1 MFLMWITGLIGICLV
16 SGCGS
21 YQLEEEPENE
31 EETGE
36 APPEEAAITMA
47 LDNPEAF
54 PSLYPLRL
62 YLFNSSDQCVYE
74 DEIASETE
82 MPVISQPKGTYVM
95 SVFSGLSSGEY
106 AFPMELHPRQLLTF
120 SRNCCAAFPLVVG
133 KSHIEMS
140 GDIRVS
146 LKLSYA
152 VACVDFSFGYFPED
166 VTEVTVHL
174 SPVSS
179 GISLGGDVHT
189 DDKFATIVCSKVGP
203 RWKSGPVYVIPS
215 DANRLHLSLRLTQNG
230 EETVY
235 GYDYNS
241 ALVAGKVYH
250 FEGDEEGEI
259 HVDDEDSQ
267 VSGWVS
273 GEDVEIEFDDFEQ
286 EGQDDWKEP
295 DTDDGK
301 DEEETPPF
309 EVDDEED
316 ETPSGGEDDVTG
328 DDGPVGDVSG
338 GDVSGGDSDILYAD
352 ELPEAESI
360 WGPFFVW
367 KVEQLSATSVKAV
380 LMAPRQWME
389 LRDDAVAICD
399 AYEIDGIGEWR
410 VLTLEEAK
418 EFRDQYDE
426 TIVQLSEYLYD
437 NGIDSFNKYDLR
449 YLCDDFNTTFCFYN
463 QRTSKAGKTVKYG
476 LRLFKEVVVEKR

>member
-1 MFLMWITGLIGICLV
+1 M
-16 SGCGS
+16 
-21 YQLEEEPENE
+21 
-31 EETGE
+31 
-36 APPEEAAITMA
+36 
-47 LDNPEAF
+47 
-54 PSLYPLRL
+54 
-62 YLFNSSDQCVYE
+62 
-74 DEIASETE
+74 
-82 MPVISQPKGTYVM
+82 
-95 SVFSGLSSGEY
+95 
-106 AFPMELHPRQLLTF
+106 
-120 SRNCCAAFPLVVG
+120 
-133 KSHIEMS
+133 
-140 GDIRVS
+140 
-146 LKLSYA
+146 
-152 VACVDFSFGYFPED
+152 
-166 VTEVTVHL
+166 
-174 SPVSS
+174 
-179 GISLGGDVHT
+179 
-189 DDKFATIVCSKVGP
+189 
-203 RWKSGPVYVIPS
+203 
-215 DANRLHLSLRLTQNG
+215 
-230 EETVY
+230 
-235 GYDYNS
+235 
-241 ALVAGKVYH
+241 
-250 FEGDEEGEI
+250 
-259 HVDDEDSQ
+259 
-267 VSGWVS
+267 SGWVS

-328 DDGPVGDVSG
+328 DDGPAGDDSGDDVS
-338 GDVSGGDSDILYAD
+338 DGDSDILYAD